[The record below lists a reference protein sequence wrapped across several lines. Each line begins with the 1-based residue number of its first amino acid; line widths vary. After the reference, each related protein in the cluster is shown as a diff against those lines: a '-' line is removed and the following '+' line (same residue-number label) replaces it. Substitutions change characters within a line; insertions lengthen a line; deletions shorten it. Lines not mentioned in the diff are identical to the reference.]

1 MSLLS
6 SNILHGERVRLTA
19 LTKDDLP
26 AFSAW
31 YDDAGFSR
39 LLDAVP
45 AAPRSQEQWQK
56 WLEESEEAKDSFTFA
71 IRPVGKGTLIGY
83 LVLDGILWN
92 QQSGWI
98 SIGLGDRDEWGQG
111 YGFEAMQLGL
121 KFAFHE
127 LNLHRVQLTVFSY
140 NERAISLYRKLGFTQ
155 EGVFREHLQRDG
167 QRFDMI
173 LYGLLRREWEDSNQ

>member
-26 AFSAW
+26 TFSAW

-56 WLEESEEAKDSFTFA
+56 WLEESEEA
-71 IRPVGKGTLIGY
+71 
-83 LVLDGILWN
+83 
-92 QQSGWI
+92 
-98 SIGLGDRDEWGQG
+98 
-111 YGFEAMQLGL
+111 
-121 KFAFHE
+121 
-127 LNLHRVQLTVFSY
+127 
-140 NERAISLYRKLGFTQ
+140 
-155 EGVFREHLQRDG
+155 
-167 QRFDMI
+167 
-173 LYGLLRREWEDSNQ
+173 RR